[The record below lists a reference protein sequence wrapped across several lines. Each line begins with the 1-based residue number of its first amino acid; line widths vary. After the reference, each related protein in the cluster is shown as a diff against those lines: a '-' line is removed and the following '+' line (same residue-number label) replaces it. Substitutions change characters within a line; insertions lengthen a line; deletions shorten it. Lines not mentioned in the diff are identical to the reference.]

1 MMVRRAFFFDDFLS
15 DIMILTSFFQ
25 ATIYVG
31 TPFVLAVCRLYPRW
45 ARYFTFVGLVLSSL
59 ALIICSC
66 CDNVSQLIAAQGFL
80 FGAGGCISN
89 GPCVLYINEWF
100 VRRKGLAYGIVWS
113 ACGFGGVIIPLA
125 LDALLSRCGFRTT
138 MRIYAGIVF
147 VSSVPLAFWV
157 KPRLRYPVHAR
168 VRLFNTRYIMFK
180 LLVLHQLANAIQ
192 ATGFFLPSIYL
203 PTYAQTLFHAS
214 ASLSSLTLILINI
227 STMISSIVMGFLVD
241 KLNVMTCIFISAVG
255 TTASVL
261 LVWGLSENLSV
272 IYVFCVLYGIF
283 AGCWTST
290 WPGIMREISQRSED
304 AGFGYV
310 DPMMVYGHL
319 CIGRGIGNIISGPL
333 SDALIRSLPWQGQT
347 IGGYGSGYG
356 VLIVY
361 VGLTSLISGMN
372 FVWRRLGLL

>member
-1 MMVRRAFFFDDFLS
+1 
-15 DIMILTSFFQ
+15 
-25 ATIYVG
+25 
-31 TPFVLAVCRLYPRW
+31 
-45 ARYFTFVGLVLSSL
+45 
-59 ALIICSC
+59 
-66 CDNVSQLIAAQGFL
+66 
-80 FGAGGCISN
+80 
-89 GPCVLYINEWF
+89 
-100 VRRKGLAYGIVWS
+100 
-113 ACGFGGVIIPLA
+113 
-125 LDALLSRCGFRTT
+125 
-138 MRIYAGIVF
+138 
-147 VSSVPLAFWV
+147 
-157 KPRLRYPVHAR
+157 
-168 VRLFNTRYIMFK
+168 MFK

-203 PTYAQTLFHAS
+203 PTYTQTLFHAS

-227 STMISSIVMGFLVD
+227 STMISSIIMGFLVD

-304 AGFGYV
+304 AGFGYI
-310 DPMMVYGHL
+310 DPMIVYGHL

-333 SDALIRSLPWQGQT
+333 SDAIIRSQPWQGQT

-356 VLIVY
+356 VLIIY

-372 FVWRRLGLL
+372 FVWRLLGLL